1 MPQFVQTPEQ
11 KALNESLVNELP
23 VYRKKLRM
31 SQADLGEAVGKSRQK
46 ISEMERGV
54 APLGWDTYLAILMV
68 LGARGALETKG
79 RDGDRLAATGK
90 LIGGKIRF

>member
-11 KALNESLVNELP
+11 KALIESLVNELP

-54 APLGWDTYLAILMV
+54 APLGWDTYLAIILV
-68 LGARGALETKG
+68 LGSRGALEIKG

>member
-1 MPQFVQTPEQ
+1 
-11 KALNESLVNELP
+11 
-23 VYRKKLRM
+23 
-31 SQADLGEAVGKSRQK
+31 
-46 ISEMERGV
+46 MERGV

-79 RDGDRLAATGK
+79 RDGERLAATGK